1 LEPLAE
7 ITPVAIVAPAPVS
20 TWVARGLLPPDVPHG
35 DAARN
40 AGRAALLVAA
50 LTARPEALFDAT
62 EDLLHQDYRASAMPA
77 TRDLVGR
84 LRAAGLPAV
93 VSGAGPSVLA
103 FLVSGH
109 GLDRL
114 DSIVGETGI
123 EWRISPLDV
132 ERQGASAGPG
142 VRVPGDAGPSS
153 PGRLN
158 PLTATWMAAKE
169 CRGRCRC

>member
-1 LEPLAE
+1 
-7 ITPVAIVAPAPVS
+7 
-20 TWVARGLLPPDVPHG
+20 
-35 DAARN
+35 
-40 AGRAALLVAA
+40 
-50 LTARPEALFDAT
+50 
-62 EDLLHQDYRASAMPA
+62 
-77 TRDLVGR
+77 
-84 LRAAGLPAV
+84 V

-132 ERQGASAGPG
+132 ERQGASAVPG
-142 VRVPGDAGPSS
+142 VRVPGDAGQSS
-153 PGRLN
+153 PGRLD
-158 PLTATWMAAKE
+158 PLSATWIAAKE